1 MTGPIEPTS
10 PLRIALADLLPA
22 LRWGDPRQLGTLLDD
37 ARLPDTW
44 WNHTPL
50 TDAIATTSAEEV
62 AHHAA
67 RALHAYWPHLT
78 LGMALPQLCFC
89 PEGQETDLRVTI
101 EHAASHAPADTADEV
116 LTRLVLPLL
125 RPFLTGGRNLNKPAA
140 ATSPTAPVAESD
152 LDIHAATM
160 LLTRLLPHDA
170 PPTIHAAV
178 HALRAWTQER
188 GGENEDSH
196 APAQNTDEPHEATPH
211 AKAPMAMEPA
221 PNLLDEPLT
230 ALAPLTSDWD
240 KRQLAVAAART
251 FGPSRM
257 SLEMLG
263 EQFGVS
269 RERVRQIQVDLEKKL
284 QLWLH
289 SDSGQPFFGHLLA
302 VQERLGPVATE
313 EQLRALH
320 PAHERT
326 IPALNAPM
334 WQVIASLL
342 PERTWTSGW
351 LIQGDLDERLEH
363 TRVQLTQHCK
373 SSAPAWADIVDLL
386 AHQGIH
392 EAAAQKWIHAVKGFR
407 VIDGHLLPWGRS
419 ISDRAEAVLT
429 LVGNPLSMDDLQARL
444 DDGTTL
450 ASLRNQIQSDD
461 RFLRRDRDLYGLR
474 RWGGIEYLGIREMII
489 REIESAGGEAKVE
502 DIVTALCAQFD
513 VSEKSIHTYLA
524 ASEFDR
530 FQRGWVRVA
539 APAATG
545 VADYQPRRDVA
556 QTRRCFQTGHGT
568 WWYRLDVNGEH
579 LRGSG
584 FPIPAGFAAHLGLA
598 PGGRVE
604 LSHDAGTTQLAW
616 RNQSTCGSLRPL
628 LEQMEAV
635 NGDHVFLTAKDG
647 HLKALRLASEGE
659 LTLTDT
665 QRALRLMA
673 LSGQIAEKD
682 MPHVLGQRI
691 GLENATTMDEVLA
704 HLRIRGDKDILELL
718 SRQYEPA
725 PGATVAPDEAPHL
738 PPAPAPEPSSTP
750 IPPHPQPVGVT
761 QAAPE
766 QPEQPEQSAFRD
778 PAWDEEIIPL
788 LDEDSEAD
796 LIRLAH
802 AVAAR
807 GKTAPIFGYELG
819 DSGWPAD
826 FAWDQDT
833 AHVAVVN
840 TVPHASP
847 NPEAERRDA
856 AYRDAGWSIRSA
868 ADWLTHL
875 DELLTL
881 LPNAAPG
888 S

>member
-10 PLRIALADLLPA
+10 PLRIVLADLLPA
-22 LRWGDPRQLGTLLDD
+22 LRWGDPRQLGPLLDD

-62 AHHAA
+62 ALRAA

-101 EHAASHAPADTADEV
+101 EHAVSHAPAGTADEV

-140 ATSPTAPVAESD
+140 TASPTASVAEPD
-152 LDIHAATM
+152 LDIHAVTM
-160 LLTRLLPHDA
+160 LLARLLPHGA
-170 PPTIHAAV
+170 PTAVHAAV
-178 HALRAWTQER
+178 DALRAWTQER
-188 GGENEDSH
+188 GSEDEAN
-196 APAQNTDEPHEATPH
+196 APARNADQPPEATPH
-211 AKAPMAMEPA
+211 AKAPGAIEPT

-289 SDSGQPFFGHLLA
+289 SDSGQPFLGHLLA
-302 VQERLGPVATE
+302 VQERLGSVATE
-313 EQLRALH
+313 EELRALH

-326 IPALNAPM
+326 VPALDVPV
-334 WQVIASLL
+334 WQLIASLL
-342 PERTWTSGW
+342 PDRTWTSGW

-363 TRVQLTQHCK
+363 TRVQLTQRCEA
-373 SSAPAWADIVDLL
+373 SAPAWADIVDLL
-386 AHQGIH
+386 AHDGIR

-429 LVGNPLSMDDLQARL
+429 LVGHPLSMDDLQARL

-489 REIESAGGEAKVE
+489 REIEAAGGEAKVE
-502 DIVTALCAQFD
+502 DLVAALCAQFD
-513 VSEKSIHTYLA
+513 VSEKSVHTYLA
-524 ASEFDR
+524 APEFDR

-539 APAATG
+539 APA

-568 WWYRLDVNGEH
+568 WWYRLDVNADH

-604 LSHDAGTTQLAW
+604 LSHDVGTALLAW
-616 RNQSTCGSLRPL
+616 RNQPTCGSLRAL
-628 LEQMEAV
+628 LERMDVVDA
-635 NGDHVFLTAKDG
+635 DHVFLTAKDG
-647 HLKALRLASEGE
+647 HLKALRLAAEE
-659 LTLTDT
+659 EATLTDT

-682 MPHVLGQRI
+682 MPHVLGRRI
-691 GLENATTMDEVLA
+691 GLENATTMDAVLA
-704 HLRIRGDKDILELL
+704 HLRIRGDKDIVELL
-718 SRQYEPA
+718 NQQYEPA
-725 PGATVAPDEAPHL
+725 PSPAVAPDEEPHL
-738 PPAPAPEPSSTP
+738 PPAPTPEPSSAS
-750 IPPHPQPVGVT
+750 IPSRSPSSDPQPASDT

-766 QPEQPEQSAFRD
+766 QPAFRD

-796 LIRLAH
+796 LIRLVH

-826 FAWDQDT
+826 FAWDLDT
-833 AHVAVVN
+833 VKVAVVSA
-840 TVPHASP
+840 ASP
-847 NPEAERRDA
+847 ASAHPEAERRDA

-868 ADWLTHL
+868 ADWFTHL
-875 DELLTL
+875 GELLTL